1 MRERL
6 GSLGEIRVLIVEQKW
21 HQRVT
26 RTAKIF
32 RARKYQR
39 TDFDH
44 PVLGVLHKI
53 AGVKYQFITENKK
66 QECPSSLVVCIG
78 FYIIT
83 NEQFTYLSAPCLCN
97 DSRLYSLDLQFSSL
111 R

>member
-6 GSLGEIRVLIVEQKW
+6 GSLGEVRVLIVEQKW

-26 RTAKIF
+26 TTAKIF

-44 PVLGVLHKI
+44 PVLGVLHKT
-53 AGVKYQFITENKK
+53 AGVKYQFITDKK
-66 QECPSSLVVCIG
+66 EKRTV
-78 FYIIT
+78 FYRTLHNI
-83 NEQFTYLSAPCLCN
+83 ERAFTYLNAPSLCN
-97 DSRLYSLDLQFSSL
+97 DSRLYSSDLHNLSL
-111 R
+111 L